1 MFQKP
6 IVGGLDLFAILSSLS
21 DVEWKIYQSL
31 LENINVQI
39 NAQIK
44 SRDRKLVEQSK
55 AILVWRPYFQGKL
68 AGGVA
73 IEIEHRNL
81 LARFGVLDPAGMRI
95 LVMNP
100 KSDIEEYRRKKLA
113 LYLEKTVSLVVPETG
128 RPPDMIEDLKQRCPS
143 ALIDAIAQCTVSG
156 DLLRSVLDPDQSLA
170 FLQPDADKS
179 SMESLEEVV
188 ESNVIAETWQ
198 SVATY
203 VNTVDEL
210 SRSMVETDLIYPRQD
225 LSPVNFVRW
234 AESVLAPA

>member
-1 MFQKP
+1 
-6 IVGGLDLFAILSSLS
+6 
-21 DVEWKIYQSL
+21 
-31 LENINVQI
+31 
-39 NAQIK
+39 
-44 SRDRKLVEQSK
+44 
-55 AILVWRPYFQGKL
+55 
-68 AGGVA
+68 
-73 IEIEHRNL
+73 
-81 LARFGVLDPAGMRI
+81 
-95 LVMNP
+95 
-100 KSDIEEYRRKKLA
+100 
-113 LYLEKTVSLVVPETG
+113 
-128 RPPDMIEDLKQRCPS
+128 MIEDLKQRCPS